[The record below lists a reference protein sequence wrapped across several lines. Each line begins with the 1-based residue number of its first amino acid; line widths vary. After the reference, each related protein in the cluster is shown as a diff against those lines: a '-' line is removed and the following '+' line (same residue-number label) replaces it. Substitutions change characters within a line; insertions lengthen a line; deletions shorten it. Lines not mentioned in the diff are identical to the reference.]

1 MTLVQ
6 RAVGQDRLL
15 AFAAIVVV
23 VVVVSSWPLAS
34 PSNAQESQQRA
45 RFLSAAPCF
54 ACTLHASTAVAY
66 VVSYTHTHTHTHTHR
81 GIALMSPP
89 PRCRH
94 KRGIGPSI
102 PTSGRLRRAVRV
114 TSGDRGRG
122 TSRR

>member
-66 VVSYTHTHTHTHTHR
+66 VVSYTHIHTHISRNRSDLSTTAMQTQTRHWTLDPDL
-81 GIALMSPP
+81 GKIAACCSGYEWG
-89 PRCRH
+89 PREGH
-94 KRGIGPSI
+94 
-102 PTSGRLRRAVRV
+102 
-114 TSGDRGRG
+114 
-122 TSRR
+122 

>member
-34 PSNAQESQQRA
+34 PSNAQESQQRP

-66 VVSYTHTHTHTHTHR
+66 VVSYTHTHPYR
-81 GIALMSPP
+81 GIALISPP